1 MHTFQGAP
9 TPASAAIP
17 LPGPGPA
24 LQVAAWSRVRS
35 PLSCTLPQ
43 LSQPPLLGLPA
54 APDPALKRSM
64 THGEGRGAPRFSR
77 GRRAFGHTR
86 ARGTVPAGRR
96 PGGERGARGAGG
108 QGERGPG
115 MSVRVTHAGFH

>member
-9 TPASAAIP
+9 TRLASAP
-17 LPGPGPA
+17 PA
-24 LQVAAWSRVRS
+24 RTGTGAPSRSLVPRTL

-64 THGEGRGAPRFSR
+64 THGEGRGR
-77 GRRAFGHTR
+77 H
-86 ARGTVPAGRR
+86 
-96 PGGERGARGAGG
+96 
-108 QGERGPG
+108 
-115 MSVRVTHAGFH
+115 